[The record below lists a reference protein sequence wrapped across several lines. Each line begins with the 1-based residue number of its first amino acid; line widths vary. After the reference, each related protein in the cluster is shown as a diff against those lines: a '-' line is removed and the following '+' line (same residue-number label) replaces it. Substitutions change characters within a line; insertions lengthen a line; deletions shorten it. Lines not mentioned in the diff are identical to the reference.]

1 MVEILS
7 TVETISMVETNLSR
21 LVWIDMGKYFYSL
34 IYTVSVGTY
43 KETAESKNRVNR
55 GCLVVLKGRKIAKQ
69 VKNIIQCMV
78 DYFLI
83 HHHLAKQGMPVF

>member
-69 VKNIIQCMV
+69 
-78 DYFLI
+78 
-83 HHHLAKQGMPVF
+83 GMPVF